1 MKKRNIGI
9 RRVYDGSYLSIDYP
23 GGDVP
28 DNLGVCTDVV
38 IRSYRNALNVDLQVE
53 VHEDMKANFGKYPDT
68 WNLRRADRNIDH
80 RRVPNLRIFFT
91 RKGKSFKVTTDG
103 KSLLPGDLVTYHLLE
118 NGSLPHIAIVTDRI
132 GDSGNPMIV
141 HNIGS
146 GPELEDRLF
155 EFKMTGHYRYYGK

>member
-1 MKKRNIGI
+1 
-9 RRVYDGSYLSIDYP
+9 
-23 GGDVP
+23 
-28 DNLGVCTDVV
+28 
-38 IRSYRNALNVDLQVE
+38 
-53 VHEDMKANFGKYPDT
+53 MKANFGKYPDT